1 MFGEDLSF
9 LLVIAVAMMA
19 GGLVKG
25 LIGIALPMVSIAILS
40 SAIDVRLALGIITI
54 PIVLTNFWQ
63 AYHAGRP
70 METLRR
76 FWLLLLCMVVCIWLG
91 THLVV
96 RLPAQALYAVIG
108 TVIVVFTTTSYF
120 TPSWTLPARA
130 QAWVAPLAG
139 ALSGLLGGIST
150 IWGPPLV
157 MYFMMIRLPKDA
169 FIRTTG
175 LVWSAASIPLLA
187 GYVQN
192 GIVDAEVAR
201 LSAAACVPGFV
212 GLWVGQWLRAYIE
225 PEVFRKVLVF
235 VMFFIGLNLIRRGLF

>member
-96 RLPAQALYAVIG
+96 RLPEQALYAVIG
-108 TVIVVFTTTSYF
+108 TVIVVFTRPPPIMATAKTSRSF
-120 TPSWTLPARA
+120 SSSPSP
-130 QAWVAPLAG
+130 
-139 ALSGLLGGIST
+139 
-150 IWGPPLV
+150 
-157 MYFMMIRLPKDA
+157 
-169 FIRTTG
+169 
-175 LVWSAASIPLLA
+175 
-187 GYVQN
+187 
-192 GIVDAEVAR
+192 
-201 LSAAACVPGFV
+201 
-212 GLWVGQWLRAYIE
+212 
-225 PEVFRKVLVF
+225 
-235 VMFFIGLNLIRRGLF
+235 

>member
-9 LLVIAVAMMA
+9 LLVIAIAMTA

-25 LIGIALPMVSIAILS
+25 LTGVALPMVSIAILS

-76 FWLLLLCMVVCIWLG
+76 FWLLLLCMLVFIWLG
-91 THLVV
+91 TNLVV
-96 RLPAQALYAVIG
+96 LLPPQGLYAVIG
-108 TVIVVFTTTSYF
+108 TAIVVFTGTSYF
-120 TPSWTLPARA
+120 MPSWTLPARA
-130 QAWVAPLAG
+130 QTWTGPLAG

-150 IWGPPLV
+150 IWGPPLM
-157 MYFMMIRLPKDA
+157 MYFLMIRLPKDA

-187 GYVQN
+187 GYVRN
-192 GIVDAEVAR
+192 GIVDAEIAR
-201 LSAAACVPGFV
+201 LSAAACVPSFA
-212 GLWVGQWLRAYIE
+212 GLWVGQWLRARIE
-225 PEVFRKVLVF
+225 PEAFRKVLLIV
-235 VMFFIGLNLIRRGLF
+235 VFFIGLNLIRRALI